1 MEKKMKEGPKLY
13 TRKISHTQKQS
24 VFKEIKEKKD
34 LRYKGKKQHNG
45 RSKSFIIS
53 NRFKCKLIGSL
64 Y

>member
-1 MEKKMKEGPKLY
+1 MEEGPKLY
-13 TRKISHTQKQS
+13 SRKISHTPKQS

-34 LRYKGKKQHNG
+34 LRYEEKKQHNG

-53 NRFKCKLIGSL
+53 NHFKCKLIGSL